1 MLLKQKLVIAVLIQ
15 SFCGAVH
22 PSGEQQAGHIKSDVL
37 SADKLMQTIVEYDA
51 MGIHRSE
58 SPGDRDTADWI
69 ASRLQFL
76 GYRVSRQPFALPL
89 YKPTL
94 TQIKID
100 NLEIEAFP
108 QWPKRWNGSKGLEG
122 TLRIFSPEN
131 PELVKQHIALIDL
144 PFRRH
149 STFLRRDI
157 VEPVNAAIDAGAL
170 AVIQIPHG
178 PTAGITALNVDGN
191 AAPLKVPVMQVA
203 VGDRGA
209 LISAISS
216 AKWLNLFSTGQGPS
230 QALAGSVIAR
240 LDRGPRWF
248 NDKQIKGTD
257 SVHK

>member
-22 PSGEQQAGHIKSDVL
+22 PSSEQQAGHINSDVL
-37 SADKLMQTIVEYDA
+37 SADKLMQTIAEYDA
-51 MGIHRSE
+51 MGIHRSA

-76 GYRVSRQPFALPL
+76 GYRVSRQPFAVPL
-89 YKPTL
+89 YKHTL

-108 QWPKRWNGSKGLEG
+108 HWHKRWNGSKGLEG

-157 VEPVNAAIDAGAL
+157 VEL
-170 AVIQIPHG
+170 
-178 PTAGITALNVDGN
+178 
-191 AAPLKVPVMQVA
+191 LKAPVMQVA
-203 VGDRGA
+203 VADRGA

-216 AKWLNLFSTGQGPS
+216 AKWLNLFSIGQGLS